1 MNMKKLSIFWKSVIL
16 IVGTSFLGVLI
27 YVSFPNYFYYYR
39 YIPRTDYLS
48 ENCNEKWYHDG
59 RVKVICKETGKATT
73 GKLDWISNSNQKDS
87 LTVFSKDGKRGY
99 LNKITGKIF
108 IPAVYNHAW
117 VFSEGLACVVKNGK
131 LGYINPQNETVIP
144 FKFRPSKGNDKNFD
158 YVFNGGY
165 CSAIDSTGKVGLINK
180 KGDWVIRASYDYI
193 NNSVLGYRIVKL
205 AGKYGLLDS
214 QLKLILP
221 VEYDWIEIQ
230 KNGFRIAK
238 NGEQQLVSFDT
249 KTILKS
255 FVYDMIKS
263 IQYGSGRMDST
274 GTEIMINTNCFA
286 YNISSKWGLMKRD
299 GTVVTKAIYDDIE
312 GLSYNLFSCT
322 IENYKFTINSSGKVV
337 D

>member
-1 MNMKKLSIFWKSVIL
+1 MKKLSKFWKLVIL

-39 YIPRTDYLS
+39 FVPRTVYLS
-48 ENCNEKWYHDG
+48 ETCNERWYHDG
-59 RVKVICKETGKATT
+59 RVKVISKETGKATT

-87 LTVFSKDGKRGY
+87 LTVFSKDDKRGY

-131 LGYINPQNETVIP
+131 LGYINPKNETVIP
-144 FKFRPSKGNDKNFD
+144 FKFSYHIEKDKNID
-158 YVFNGGY
+158 YVFSGGY

-180 KGDWVIRASYDYI
+180 KGDWIISASYDYI
-193 NNSVLGYRIVKL
+193 NNAVLGYRIVKL
-205 AGKYGLLDS
+205 ARKYGLLDS
-214 QLKLILP
+214 RLKLILP

-230 KNGFRIAK
+230 KTGLRVAK
-238 NGEQQLVSFDT
+238 DGGQQLVSFDT
-249 KTILKS
+249 KTVLKT

-299 GTVVTKAIYDDIE
+299 GSVVTKAIYDEIE
-312 GLSYNLFSCT
+312 GLNNNLFSCT
-322 IENYKFTINSSGKVV
+322 NESYKFTIDSEGKTIY
-337 D
+337 